1 MNKLKFDE
9 LNLSPLVLKAI
20 VALGFEETTPIQSE
34 SIPLLMQGHD
44 ITGHAQTGTGK
55 TAAFAIPII
64 EGIEMD
70 KTEIQALVICPTREL
85 VIQVTDEFRKL
96 LKYNDDV
103 FVVPVYGGQE
113 IDRQLRA
120 LKKFPQIIVGTPG
133 RMMDHIKRTSIKL
146 KKIKYVVLDE
156 ADEMLDMGFRDDIEF
171 ILKETPDTRQTIMFS
186 ATMPEQI
193 KKLMSKYQKN
203 PKTVDVTHHKLNAP
217 KIEQVYFDIPEKAKP
232 EALARLL
239 DLHDIK
245 LALVFCNTKNQVDN
259 LVEVLKSRGY
269 FADALHGDLSQGQRE
284 KVMNSFRSGSTEI
297 LVATDVAGRGID
309 VNDVE
314 AVFNYDL
321 PRDDEDYVHRIG
333 RTGRAGKSG
342 IAFTFVVG
350 RQLSSLKRIEK
361 LNDLKIVRRDIPT
374 LSELDATRLELIAK
388 EVKEI
393 VNLGHTSKFV
403 TLVEQMMGEDY
414 SSIDIAAALL
424 KMTIDVR
431 NEGFDKNQDFQKN
444 AYENDRRY
452 DRDSRSEKRRSSR
465 DSDGRGR
472 RGGSGGGRGG
482 SGGGK
487 RFGDKKF
494 GDKKFGDK
502 KYGDKKY
509 GDKKYDDKKSGDKSY
524 GDKKYGD
531 KKYGD
536 KKFGDKKFGD
546 KKFGDKKYG
555 DKKAGKFEYTD
566 FREKKSGEK
575 KSFDPSSFIDGDR
588 FSGSKDK
595 GKKNRSTDKFF
606 SGKPKKAKKSKRF

>member
-1 MNKLKFDE
+1 MKKLKFEE
-9 LNLSPLVLKAI
+9 LNLSPLTLKAI

-34 SIPLLMQGHD
+34 TIPLLLKGID

-64 EGIEMD
+64 EGIEKD
-70 KTEIQALVICPTREL
+70 KTEIQALVLCPTREL
-85 VIQVTDEFRKL
+85 VIQVTDEFKKL
-96 LKYNDDV
+96 LKFNDDV

-156 ADEMLDMGFRDDIEF
+156 ADEMLDMGFRDDIEY
-171 ILKETPDTRQTIMFS
+171 ILKETPESRQTIMFS

-193 KKLMSKYQKN
+193 KKLMSKYQKE
-203 PKTVDVTHHKLNAP
+203 PVTVDVTHHKLNAP
-217 KIEQVYFDIPEKAKP
+217 KIEQIYFDIPEKAKP
-232 EALARLL
+232 EALSRLI

-259 LVEVLKSRGY
+259 LVEILKSRGY

-321 PRDDEDYVHRIG
+321 PRDDEDYIHRIG

-350 RQLSSLKRIEK
+350 RQLHSLKRIEK
-361 LNDLKIVRRDIPT
+361 LNELKIIRKDIPT
-374 LSELDATRLELIAK
+374 LSELDETRLEILSK
-388 EVKEI
+388 DVKEL
-393 VNLGHTSKFV
+393 VNSGHLSKFI

-414 SSIDIAAALL
+414 TSIDIAAALL
-424 KMTIDVR
+424 KMTLDVK
-431 NEGFDKNQDFQKN
+431 NEGFDRNQDFAK
-444 AYENDRRY
+444 YSYDDDRKYGNDY
-452 DRDSRSEKRRSSR
+452 KSEKRKSKDRGK
-465 DSDGRGR
+465 GRGGSS
-472 RGGSGGGRGG
+472 RGGSGRGD
-482 SGGGK
+482 K
-487 RFGDKKF
+487 KYGDKKF

-502 KYGDKKY
+502 KYGDKKF
-509 GDKKYDDKKSGDKSY
+509 
-524 GDKKYGD
+524 GD

-536 KKFGDKKFGD
+536 KKFGDKKYGD

-555 DKKAGKFEYTD
+555 DKKFGDKKYGDKKYGENKFEHTSFGD
-566 FREKKSGEK
+566 KKSGSK
-575 KSFDPSSFIDGDR
+575 KFSDSGFFVDGDR

-595 GKKNRSTDKFF
+595 GKRNRSTNKIF
-606 SGKPKKAKKSKRF
+606 SGKPKKSKRF

>member
-1 MNKLKFDE
+1 MKKLKFDE

-34 SIPLLMQGHD
+34 SIPLLMQGYD

-64 EGIEMD
+64 EGIDKE
-70 KTEIQALVICPTREL
+70 KTEIQALVLCPTREL

-113 IDRQLRA
+113 IERQLRA

-171 ILKETPDTRQTIMFS
+171 ILNETPDTRQTIMFS

-193 KKLMSKYQKN
+193 KKMMLKYQKD

-239 DLHDIK
+239 DLHDVK

-269 FADALHGDLSQGQRE
+269 FADALHGDLSQAQRE
-284 KVMNSFRSGSTEI
+284 KVMNSFRNGSTEI

-321 PRDDEDYVHRIG
+321 PRDDEDYIHRIG
-333 RTGRAGKSG
+333 RTGRAGKTG

-374 LSELDATRLELIAK
+374 LSELDATRLEIIGK
-388 EVKEI
+388 DVKEI
-393 VNLGHTSKFV
+393 INLGHTGKFV

-424 KMTIDVR
+424 KMTIDVK
-431 NEGFDKNQDFQKN
+431 NEGFDKNQDFHKN
-444 AYENDRRY
+444 PYDDDRRY
-452 DRDSRSEKRRSSR
+452 DRDSRSDRRKKSR
-465 DSDGRGR
+465 DS
-472 RGGSGGGRGG
+472 GGSR
-482 SGGGK
+482 GGK
-487 RFGDKKF
+487 RKGDRNFSDKKFAGKKNSDNKFNDRKSGKKKFSDKKF
-494 GDKKFGDK
+494 GDKKFSDK
-502 KYGDKKY
+502 KFR
-509 GDKKYDDKKSGDKSY
+509 DKKSDR
-524 GDKKYGD
+524 
-531 KKYGD
+531 
-536 KKFGDKKFGD
+536 
-546 KKFGDKKYG
+546 
-555 DKKAGKFEYTD
+555 FEYTD
-566 FREKKSGEK
+566 FRNKKSGERK
-575 KSFDPSSFIDGDR
+575 FVDTSLFMDGDK

-595 GKKNRSTDKFF
+595 GKRNRSSNKFF
-606 SGKPKKAKKSKRF
+606 SGKPKKGKKKNRY

>member
-1 MNKLKFDE
+1 MKKLKFDE

-64 EGIEMD
+64 EGIDLD

-171 ILKETPDTRQTIMFS
+171 ILKETPEMRQTIMFS

-193 KKLMSKYQKN
+193 KKLMSKYQRD
-203 PKTVDVTHHKLNAP
+203 PITVDVTHHKLSAP

-232 EALARLL
+232 EALARLI

-259 LVEVLKSRGY
+259 LVEILKSRGY

-284 KVMNSFRSGSTEI
+284 KVMNSFRNGSTEI

-333 RTGRAGKSG
+333 RTGRAGKTG

-350 RQLSSLKRIEK
+350 RQLHSLKRIEK

-388 EVKEI
+388 DVKEVI
-393 VNLGHTSKFV
+393 NLGHTGKFV
-403 TLVEQMMGEDY
+403 TLVEQMMGDDY

-424 KMTIDVR
+424 KMTIDLR

-444 AYENDRRY
+444 AYENDKRF
-452 DRDSRSEKRRSSR
+452 DRDYKSEKRRSSK
-465 DSDGRGR
+465 
-472 RGGSGGGRGG
+472 GGSGK
-482 SGGGK
+482 GGGK
-487 RFGDKKF
+487 RFGDKKFGDKKFGDKKF

-509 GDKKYDDKKSGDKSY
+509 GDKKY
-524 GDKKYGD
+524 GDKKYG
-531 KKYGD
+531 
-536 KKFGDKKFGD
+536 
-546 KKFGDKKYG
+546 
-555 DKKAGKFEYTD
+555 
-566 FREKKSGEK
+566 EKKSGEK
-575 KSFDPSSFIDGDR
+575 KYDDKKFSGKKSGRFEYTDFRDKKSGEKKFSDISSFIDGDK

-595 GKKNRSTDKFF
+595 GKRNRSTNKFF
-606 SGKPKKAKKSKRF
+606 SGKPKKEKKSKRF

>member
-1 MNKLKFDE
+1 MKKLKFEE
-9 LNLSPLVLKAI
+9 LALSPLMLKAI
-20 VALGFEETTPIQSE
+20 SNLGFEETTPIQSE
-34 SIPLLMQGHD
+34 SIPLLLDGVD

-64 EGIEMD
+64 EKLEKD
-70 KTEIQALVICPTREL
+70 KQEIQALVLCPTREL

-133 RMMDHIKRTSIKL
+133 RLMDHIQRTSIKL
-146 KKIKYVVLDE
+146 KKIRFVVLDE
-156 ADEMLDMGFRDDIEF
+156 ADEMLDMGFRDDIEY
-171 ILKETPDTRQTIMFS
+171 ILKETPETRQTIMFS

-193 KKLMSKYQKN
+193 KKLMAKYQKN
-203 PKTVDVTHHKLNAP
+203 PRTVDVTHHKLNAP

-232 EALARLL
+232 EALARLI

-259 LVEVLKSRGY
+259 LVEILKSRGY
-269 FADALHGDLSQGQRE
+269 FADGLHGDLSQGQRE

-309 VNDVE
+309 VSDVE

-350 RQLSSLKRIEK
+350 RQLHSLKRIEK

-374 LSELDATRLELIAK
+374 LTELDETRIEILSKELK
-388 EVKEI
+388 EVI
-393 VNLGHTSKFV
+393 NLGHIGKFV
-403 TLVEQMMGEDY
+403 TLVEKMMGDDY

-424 KMTIDVR
+424 KKTLDNK
-431 NEGFDKNQDFQKN
+431 NEGFNKNQDF
-444 AYENDRRY
+444 ESRESSEGRY
-452 DRDSRSEKRRSSR
+452 DRKDRE
-465 DSDGRGR
+465 GRYDKKGKK
-472 RGGSGGGRGG
+472 GGKSGGN
-482 SGGGK
+482 

-494 GDKKFGDK
+494 GNKKFGN
-502 KYGDKKY
+502 
-509 GDKKYDDKKSGDKSY
+509 
-524 GDKKYGD
+524 
-531 KKYGD
+531 

-546 KKFGDKKYG
+546 KKFGDKKFDDSRSKDKRRG
-555 DKKAGKFEYTD
+555 DDKFSGYKD
-566 FREKKSGEK
+566 KKSGERK
-575 KSFDPSSFIDGDR
+575 YSDTGFYNDGDS
-588 FSGSKDK
+588 FSGSRDK
-595 GKKNRSTDKFF
+595 GKRNRSSNKMF
-606 SGKPKKAKKSKRF
+606 SGKPKKNKKGKRF